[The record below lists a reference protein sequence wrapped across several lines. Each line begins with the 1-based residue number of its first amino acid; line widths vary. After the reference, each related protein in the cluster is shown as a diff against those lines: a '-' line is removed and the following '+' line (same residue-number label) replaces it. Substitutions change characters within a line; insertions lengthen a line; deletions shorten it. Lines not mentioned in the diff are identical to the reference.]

1 MNSDKLAPVSTIT
14 EAQKDLDS
22 LSPIEKIRAGYRGEK
37 KEVLKKLPLK
47 KTYPYKGLRSLPLFI
62 SKGAYKKLETLSL
75 LALEKSPKIAGAKI
89 MEKAIHRLYAEA
101 QKDISASTKKR
112 KELMGE

>member
-1 MNSDKLAPVSTIT
+1 MQPVEYPIKTP
-14 EAQKDLDS
+14 ENLNG

-37 KEVLKKLPLK
+37 KEIKKLPLK
-47 KTYPYKGLRSLPLFI
+47 KDYPYKGLKSLPLFI
-62 SKGAYKKLETLSL
+62 SKDAYKKLETLSL

-101 QKDISASTKKR
+101 QKDISASTKRR
-112 KELMGE
+112 KSLMGS